1 MKESIRQIIREEVK
15 HQNKELITEG
25 ALDKLQNVLSAVGI
39 VFDPAD
45 ALNAVISFFRQ
56 KWAEGILNLV
66 ALVPVVGSGIAIPF
80 KALFKIFPTGTVTK
94 VFSKLLKDGNGAATS
109 LIQAS
114 ANNPKTLGSII
125 DVVKK
130 NKSTI
135 FTFIDGLI
143 GKLSSLPKKVQKV
156 MPAGMVDNL
165 KGLLTNFKSFFN
177 KLASTSADEIASETT
192 KALATT
198 KGGEAID
205 KKI

>member
-80 KALFKIFPTGTVTK
+80 KALFKIFTTGTVTK

-130 NKSTI
+130 NKSAI

-177 KLASTSADEIASETT
+177 KLAYTSADEIASETT